1 MMKIVEKS
9 PDHLILSNADS
20 FWGKWV
26 FVSAIIALL
35 LVGVFIA
42 LKMIRPACWSG
53 AAIGCLVL
61 FLVIREIPKSF
72 DMEFRFER
80 ENSAL
85 KAIKHPWI
93 GKSSIEQYAF
103 RDVIE
108 IRLVEMKHTRNYPG
122 YDYIEDENKPIEP
135 PVYEVELGMQSGDM
149 LRINGAA
156 HLAGVIAEFLG
167 LPLMPLS

>member
-1 MMKIVEKS
+1 MKIVEKS

-35 LVGVFIA
+35 LAGVFIA
-42 LKMIRPACWSG
+42 LKIIRPACWSG

-108 IRLVEMKHTRNYPG
+108 IRLVEKKHTRNYPG